1 MACWHKVEQFQHF
14 VQRTLIQQFSFDSE
28 SVKDITFPVPDI
40 VLQKFNYT
48 SIELGG
54 VRSKQFLESFSTSQ
68 ASFRAKIPSQSTRQS
83 YEFLGFKKC
92 KKKLF
97 QLTFFQ
103 IPFVISQSRHNKLQK
118 RQKISLHRYF
128 NRDH

>member
-14 VQRTLIQQFSFDSE
+14 VQRTLIQQFPFDSE
-28 SVKDITFPVPDI
+28 SVKDITFSVPDI

-54 VRSKQFLESFSTSQ
+54 VRSRQFLESFSTSQ

-83 YEFLGFKKC
+83 
-92 KKKLF
+92 
-97 QLTFFQ
+97 
-103 IPFVISQSRHNKLQK
+103 
-118 RQKISLHRYF
+118 
-128 NRDH
+128 